1 MLTTTT
7 DRPISLQMIKV
18 KKGLWLKPL
27 QHEEG
32 GGKEDIS
39 QTLDDDIVCKKYKNK
54 KKTVHTHTHTKTQ

>member
-1 MLTTTT
+1 VLTTTTT

-18 KKGLWLKPL
+18 KKKGLWLKPL

-39 QTLDDDIVCKKYKNK
+39 QTLDDDIVCKK
-54 KKTVHTHTHTKTQ
+54 